1 MEVDIK
7 NYIEN
12 GVPELKGHLYP
23 VFTTDL
29 ENVSVT
35 YKFTPFSGGHVK
47 QSQLEL
53 RVIHSDYDMCKVV
66 EHKLLSVLDMED
78 DEPFVI
84 SGKTRFHSGVAG
96 GGVLFNDDCQMFEN
110 TLIFVVNWR
119 TING

>member
-1 MEVDIK
+1 
-7 NYIEN
+7 
-12 GVPELKGHLYP
+12 
-23 VFTTDL
+23 
-29 ENVSVT
+29 
-35 YKFTPFSGGHVK
+35 
-47 QSQLEL
+47 
-53 RVIHSDYDMCKVV
+53 MCKVV

-84 SGKTRFHSGVAG
+84 SGKTRFHSGVVG